1 MPVIACPG
9 CGKQYKVA
17 DTVAGQVAKCAC
29 GKRFRLGSSPVA
41 AAASAPT
48 KSPAAV
54 PTAPTKA
61 VAAST
66 QAKRAPVKA
75 PASVSAN
82 DDFWDDALAIAD
94 APKQAPTT
102 ATPATSTSTAK
113 NLSGTAVP
121 AAPKSNST
129 DQTKKKKRKKT
140 GGVRWGF
147 DWGKVVGGLGTF
159 LIFGGITAAMA
170 MTTGRIS
177 IYLAALA
184 VVGLFTMLN
193 GLMGE
198 EGIW

>member
-17 DTVAGQVAKCAC
+17 DSAAGQVAKCAC

-41 AAASAPT
+41 ASSPGPS
-48 KSPAAV
+48 KSPAAA
-54 PTAPTKA
+54 PTAPAKT
-61 VAAST
+61 VAAPPQT
-66 QAKRAPVKA
+66 KRAPAKA
-75 PASVSAN
+75 AAPVS

-94 APKQAPTT
+94 APKQAP
-102 ATPATSTSTAK
+102 AAAAAATSPSTARS
-113 NLSGTAVP
+113 LSSSPAG
-121 AAPKSNST
+121 AAPKSKST
-129 DQTKKKKRKKT
+129 DKPKKKKRKKES

-159 LIFGGITAAMA
+159 LIFGGITAGIA

-177 IYLAALA
+177 LYLAALA
-184 VVGLFTMLN
+184 IVGLFTMLN

>member
-17 DTVAGQVAKCAC
+17 DSAAGQVAKCAC
-29 GKRFRLGSSPVA
+29 GRRFRLGSSPVA
-41 AAASAPT
+41 ASSSAPA
-48 KSPAAV
+48 KSTAV
-54 PTAPTKA
+54 VSTAPVKA
-61 VAAST
+61 AAAST
-66 QAKRAPVKA
+66 QPKRAPVKA
-75 PASVSAN
+75 AASTAN

-94 APKQAPTT
+94 TPKQAPVTT
-102 ATPATSTSTAK
+102 TPTTSTSTAK
-113 NLSGTAVP
+113 SLSSSPVP
-121 AAPKSNST
+121 AASKIKPA
-129 DQTKKKKRKKT
+129 DQPKKKKRKKS

-170 MTTGRIS
+170 MTTGRVS
-177 IYLAALA
+177 LYLAGIAL
-184 VVGLFTMLN
+184 VGLFTMLN

>member
-17 DTVAGQVAKCAC
+17 DSAAGQVAKCAC
-29 GKRFRLGSSPVA
+29 GKRFRLGSSPVPA
-41 AAASAPT
+41 ASSAPT
-48 KSPAAV
+48 KSTAV
-54 PTAPTKA
+54 VSTAPVKA
-61 VAAST
+61 AAAST
-66 QAKRAPVKA
+66 QPKRAPVKA
-75 PASVSAN
+75 AASTAN

-94 APKQAPTT
+94 APKQAPATT
-102 ATPATSTSTAK
+102 KPATSTSTAK
-113 NLSGTAVP
+113 SLSGFPVP
-121 AAPKSNST
+121 AAPKSEST
-129 DQTKKKKRKKT
+129 EQPKKKRKKS

-177 IYLAALA
+177 LYLAALA
-184 VVGLFTMLN
+184 VVGVFTMLN